1 MSILLSDEEIEDRYF
16 LRGRMEI
23 LNVLN
28 DVIYRRESVTVNF
41 NGGKDFFLTRLLE
54 ARHDALIFDLSG
66 DVKANQRLPESP
78 GCIFVVHLNGIHIQF
93 SGSQAHRFS
102 WGGSD
107 AFWVPLPE
115 RIVRR
120 QRRESYRILLPVTTP
135 LMAKLF
141 SDEGILLD
149 ECPLHDLSVGG
160 IGITI
165 NEGLYL
171 ELGQTIARL
180 NLALPKQRA
189 INCSAEV
196 RHVTQL
202 AGRHSGMRHRV
213 GLRFTD
219 LAPAMGVAIQR
230 YITRVEH
237 ERRGLIPEAGD
248 GAKRRS

>member
-1 MSILLSDEEIEDRYF
+1 MSILLSDDEIEDRYF

-41 NGGKDFFLTRLLE
+41 NAGKDFFLTRLLE

-78 GCIFVVHLNGIHIQF
+78 GCIFVAHLNGIHIQF
-93 SGSQAHRFS
+93 SGSQAQRFS

-115 RIVRR
+115 RIIRR
-120 QRRESYRILLPVTTP
+120 QRRESYRILLPVTKP
-135 LMAKLF
+135 VMVKLF
-141 SDEGILLD
+141 SDEGIVLD

-160 IGITI
+160 IGVTI

-171 ELGQTIARL
+171 ELGQSIARV
-180 NLALPKQRA
+180 NLTLPKQRA

-202 AGRHSGMRHRV
+202 TARHSGMRHRV

-237 ERRGLIPEAGD
+237 ERRGLIPETDDRGR
-248 GAKRRS
+248 RRS

>member
-1 MSILLSDEEIEDRYF
+1 MSVSLSDEEIEDRYF

-28 DVIYRRESVTVNF
+28 DVIYRRESVMVNF

-93 SGSQAHRFS
+93 SGSQARRFS

-115 RIVRR
+115 RIIRR
-120 QRRESYRILLPVTTP
+120 QRRESYRILLPVTKP
-135 LMAKLF
+135 LMVKLF
-141 SDEGILLD
+141 SDDGILLD

-160 IGITI
+160 IGVTI
-165 NEGLYL
+165 NEGLSL
-171 ELGQTIARL
+171 EPGQTIARV
-180 NLALPKQRA
+180 NLTLSKQRA
-189 INCSAEV
+189 INCAAEV
-196 RHVTQL
+196 RHVSHCASRTWRRRWASRSSVTSRESNMNG
-202 AGRHSGMRHRV
+202 AG
-213 GLRFTD
+213 
-219 LAPAMGVAIQR
+219 
-230 YITRVEH
+230 
-237 ERRGLIPEAGD
+237 
-248 GAKRRS
+248 

>member
-1 MSILLSDEEIEDRYF
+1 MSILLSDDDIEDRYF

-28 DVIYRRESVTVNF
+28 EVIYRRESVTVNF
-41 NGGKDFFLTRLLE
+41 NAGKDFFLTRLLE

-78 GCIFVVHLNGIHIQF
+78 SCIFVVRLNGIHIQF
-93 SGSQAHRFS
+93 SGSRACRFS

-120 QRRESYRILLPVTTP
+120 QRRESYRILLPVVNP
-135 LMAKLF
+135 VLVKIF
-141 SDEGILLD
+141 SSEGGMLGD
-149 ECPLHDLSVGG
+149 CPLHDLSVGG
-160 IGITI
+160 IGITVDERLHI
-165 NEGLYL
+165 

-180 NLALPKQRA
+180 NFILSKQRP

-196 RHVTQL
+196 RHVTHLISRQNG
-202 AGRHSGMRHRV
+202 ARDRV
-213 GLRFTD
+213 GLRFLE
-219 LAPAMGVAIQR
+219 LAPAMAVAIQR

-248 GAKRRS
+248 GGKR